1 MAKSLA
7 INSLLVYGQRLS
19 TALIT
24 FFATP
29 IILSNLGVE
38 DYGIYT
44 LTIGLIATF
53 NVFSWSLSSASQR
66 FIAVSIGSRDVNR
79 LREVFANG
87 IYIHLAYGSILLLI
101 ISSLGIWFTD
111 VALNIPA
118 NKVEVASKVLLI
130 VGFVSFF
137 EMLLIPFQG
146 LLRAYEEFQAI
157 AIIGISRS
165 LLKLL
170 SAYLLFISPISKLV
184 FFAIL
189 TGIFT
194 FLVVLMVVLYTLRRY
209 PKLSLN
215 ASLLRKSVLRE
226 LSSFMGWN
234 MIGSVALM
242 GRNQGLA
249 VVINLFFGVVANA
262 AYGIAVQIQAAVSTL
277 SQGIV
282 TVLSPRIMKTAG
294 RGDLEKMVQY
304 ANATSKFG
312 ILSIATLAI
321 PLIINMP
328 YILNWWLD
336 EVPQD
341 TVIFARLIILFIMST
356 GLSAGIQSIFLAI
369 NKVREYHTYVS
380 VIILMNIPIGVLFF
394 WLGSPSYSILLVSVV
409 LELIAFIVRVNLL
422 RKHLAFFKTLSFY
435 LSVIKTIIFPLVAA
449 FAAGLAIALIYR
461 ANKDFLYLVL
471 NSSASLFTLLV
482 VIYRCALDDFE
493 KGKVLSTLNNIK
505 KRI

>member
-7 INSLLVYGQRLS
+7 VNSLLVYGQRLS

-66 FIAVSIGSRDVNR
+66 FIAVSIGSGDQER
-79 LREVFANG
+79 LKEVFANG
-87 IYIHLAYGSILLLI
+87 FYIHLGYGLVLLLV

-111 VALNIPA
+111 VALNIPE
-118 NKVEVASKVLLI
+118 NKLDTASKVLLI

-184 FFAIL
+184 FFALL
-189 TGIFT
+189 TGSFT
-194 FLVVLMVVLYTLRRY
+194 FLVVLICALYVLKRYSNLSLAPEFLRR
-209 PKLSLN
+209 
-215 ASLLRKSVLRE
+215 SVLNE
-226 LSSFMGWN
+226 LFGFMGWN
-234 MIGSVALM
+234 LIGSVALM

-249 VVINLFFGVVANA
+249 VVINLFFGLVANA

-321 PLIINMP
+321 PLVLNMP
-328 YILNWWLD
+328 YVLDWWLD
-336 EVPQD
+336 VVPQD
-341 TVIFARLIILFIMST
+341 TVIFGRLIILFILTT

-380 VIILMNIPIGVLFF
+380 IIILLNIPIGVLFF
-394 WLGSPSYSILLVSVV
+394 WLGSPSYSILLVSII
-409 LELIAFIVRVNLL
+409 LELMAFLVRVRLL
-422 RKHLAFFKTLSFY
+422 KKHLSFFNMNTYFLNTVTA
-435 LSVIKTIIFPLVAA
+435 LVFPLVAA
-449 FAAGLAIALIYR
+449 FSLGLLML
-461 ANKDFLYLVL
+461 KVSSGFPLGSLVL
-471 NSSASLFTLLV
+471 SSMASFTTLV
-482 VIYRCALDDFE
+482 AMAYKFSLDEFE
-493 KGKVLSTLNNIK
+493 KGKVLTFLENVK
-505 KRI
+505 KRS